1 MEQRDP
7 GPLGEGARKWCVGV
21 PLMGAMGFV
30 AGAIAGPLAPT
41 MIAAYAGSR
50 VDRQA
55 SPESDPDKP
64 SIGLAAASGMFAGAA
79 GTAALAAASPA
90 MFVGLIAAGGVA
102 GFAGV
107 VAWNAKDTALG
118 RSAEQGLSRLR
129 ERIGAWRGQQSEP
142 SAKAESAPGL

>member
-1 MEQRDP
+1 
-7 GPLGEGARKWCVGV
+7 
-21 PLMGAMGFV
+21 
-30 AGAIAGPLAPT
+30 
-41 MIAAYAGSR
+41 
-50 VDRQA
+50 
-55 SPESDPDKP
+55 
-64 SIGLAAASGMFAGAA
+64 MFAGAA

>member
-1 MEQRDP
+1 
-7 GPLGEGARKWCVGV
+7 
-21 PLMGAMGFV
+21 
-30 AGAIAGPLAPT
+30 
-41 MIAAYAGSR
+41 
-50 VDRQA
+50 
-55 SPESDPDKP
+55 
-64 SIGLAAASGMFAGAA
+64 MFAGAA

-107 VAWNAKDTALG
+107 VAWNAKDTAPRPDPL
-118 RSAEQGLSRLR
+118 AQGLSRLR